1 MNESCKAHATHL
13 RHAPAKRSSRARAPA
28 APPSDTSLRC
38 ASRLQPSCVFCAL
51 VAESA
56 GVSDAGSPT
65 ARVRGLIICIPRAP
79 LTRHGNTAERS
90 STDLSRGPKKR
101 RTPRNI
107 AAFGAPKIYQT
118 APHCQAE
125 RSGSSARKP
134 RIPRR
139 SRVRACARRAGA
151 GPHAAKFAPRA
162 LRWIARRSAAARAR
176 LHIPCRRVMRCCV
189 GVAAILTVA
198 SAIHRGARRIPAPRR
213 TLRHPEKRGIARP
226 VLGNPDAERAGSFRA
241 SCALAGPARSP

>member
-1 MNESCKAHATHL
+1 MLESSTLHAQ
-13 RHAPAKRSSRARAPA
+13 SVRARANGTSVRHFA
-28 APPSDTSLRC
+28 ALRV
-38 ASRLQPSCVFCAL
+38 RLQPSCVFCAL

-56 GVSDAGSPT
+56 RGSDAGSRT

-107 AAFGAPKIYQT
+107 AAFSTAKIYQT
-118 APHCQAE
+118 APPCQAE
-125 RSGSSARKP
+125 RPGSSARKP

-139 SRVRACARRAGA
+139 SRARARTQHACAAARA
-151 GPHAAKFAPRA
+151 PECPLRV

-198 SAIHRGARRIPAPRR
+198 SAIHRAARRNPAPRR

-226 VLGNPDAERAGSFRA
+226 VLGNPDAGRAPSFTA
-241 SCALAGPARSP
+241 SCASAGPARSP